1 MTRTSSTP
9 TWEKH
14 SVSEFLTIDSVSVA
28 YGDIQALWDVCLEV
42 HEGEI
47 VALIGPN
54 GAGKTTLM
62 RAIVGLHPLKSG
74 TIRLGDKTLSSLPAH
89 KIVDEGLILVPEGRR
104 LFGGLSVL
112 DNLELGAYSKRA
124 REVRTDTLKLVY
136 ELFPL
141 LRERKDQRAN
151 TMSGG
156 QQQMLAVGRALMG
169 IPRLLMLDEPSLGL
183 GPLIVENIFETIQ
196 KMNQQGLTVLL
207 VEQNAMQAL
216 ELAHRGYILEQGKI
230 VGSGSG
236 QDLLHDDKVQ
246 EAYLGICPT
255 PAE

>member
-1 MTRTSSTP
+1 
-9 TWEKH
+9 
-14 SVSEFLTIDSVSVA
+14 VSDFLKIEGVNVA
-28 YGDIQALWDVCLEV
+28 YGDIHALWDVSLEV
-42 HEGEI
+42 QEGEI

-62 RAIVGLHPLKSG
+62 RAIAGLHPLKSG
-74 TIRLGDKTLSSLPAH
+74 TVRLAERTLSTLPAH
-89 KIVDEGLILVPEGRR
+89 KIVEEGLVLVPEGRR

-112 DNLELGAYSKRA
+112 DNLVLGAYSKRA
-124 REVRTDTLKLVY
+124 REVRADTLKLVH

-141 LRERKDQRAN
+141 LAERKDQRAN

-169 IPRLLMLDEPSLGL
+169 IPKLLMLDEPSLGL
-183 GPLIVENIFETIQ
+183 GPIVVENIFETIQ
-196 KMNQQGLTVLL
+196 KMNGQGLTVFL

-216 ELAHRGYILEQGKI
+216 ELAHRGYILEQGRI
-230 VGSGSG
+230 VGSGTG
-236 QDLLHDDKVQ
+236 QELLRDNRVQ

-255 PAE
+255 PTE